1 MRKLYASIP
10 ELSTEFV
17 SFWFYDNANEQ
28 IDPGIRMRD
37 STVMLSAAKH
47 LDRPFAEFTL
57 SGTNVLRVTV
67 EVPISSSGIKKMLQQ
82 WVTQASPPCSTP
94 PTLHAIMNPKLNAN
108 KYQKM
113 HLHAAYIHQDQLRMT
128 AHDRHLAQPSIALER
143 SLPGK
148 VPAFLVE
155 G

>member
-17 SFWFYDNANEQ
+17 SIWFYDNANEQ
-28 IDPGIRMRD
+28 IDPGIRMGN

-47 LDRPFAEFTL
+47 LGAHLDRPFAA
-57 SGTNVLRVTV
+57 LRVTV

-94 PTLHAIMNPKLNAN
+94 PMPLRDHESNA
-108 KYQKM
+108 
-113 HLHAAYIHQDQLRMT
+113 
-128 AHDRHLAQPSIALER
+128 
-143 SLPGK
+143 
-148 VPAFLVE
+148 
-155 G
+155 